1 MRLSLNLSQH
11 LMDQLQG
18 DAGILPDLLRQPR
31 RQPQAAHGC
40 GLRQQQTPGD
50 LRHLGTEVQ
59 STAAPNAWV
68 KGWGL
73 DGLGP
78 TKMWK
83 IWGKSG
89 ELVVFAGKKW
99 CSPL

>member
-18 DAGILPDLLRQPR
+18 DAGILPDLLRQRR

-78 TKMWK
+78 TKM
-83 IWGKSG
+83 
-89 ELVVFAGKKW
+89 
-99 CSPL
+99 

>member
-1 MRLSLNLSQH
+1 MRLSLNLPQH

-50 LRHLGTEVQ
+50 LRHLGAEVQ
-59 STAAPNAWV
+59 RTAAPNAWV
-68 KGWGL
+68 KT
-73 DGLGP
+73 
-78 TKMWK
+78 TKMWN

-89 ELVVFAGKKW
+89 EISAKNVGLKRWRKW
-99 CSPL
+99 TRPLAH